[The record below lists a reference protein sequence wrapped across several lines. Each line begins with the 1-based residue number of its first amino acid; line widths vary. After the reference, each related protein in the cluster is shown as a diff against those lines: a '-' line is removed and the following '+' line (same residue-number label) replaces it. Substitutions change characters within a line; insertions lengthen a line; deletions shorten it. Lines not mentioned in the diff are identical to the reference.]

1 MLRSLGVMVAAIGV
15 GTLLG
20 SPLHETR
27 VAAEPTHSVWDSVYT
42 DSQAVRGDSLFK
54 TTCGKCHGTAAA
66 GSDDGPPLIGAV
78 FNSNW
83 NGQTL
88 SDLHDRFRNTMPP
101 DNPKTIPRSQITDIL
116 AYVLALN
123 HFPSGRAT
131 LSDDAERLKDIKFLQ
146 SRP

>member
-1 MLRSLGVMVAAIGV
+1 MIRPLSLIVAAIGA

-20 SPLHETR
+20 SPRHKAH

-42 DSQAVRGDSLFK
+42 DSQAARGDSLYK
-54 TTCGKCHGTAAA
+54 TTCGKCHGPAAT
-66 GSDDGPPLIGAV
+66 GSDDGPPLVGAV

-101 DNPKTIPRSQITDIL
+101 DNPKTIPRSQITDIV
-116 AYVLALN
+116 AYVLAQN
-123 HFPSGRAT
+123 HFPSGKLA
-131 LSDDAERLKDIKFLQ
+131 LIDDVTTLKDIKFLQ
-146 SRP
+146 SKP